1 LINTIP
7 EKEHHIYNCL
17 LNDSKIIEIRPLFQ
31 EYDMIVKIK
40 TENKEKLGVF
50 ISNKIRPIEGVLD
63 TKIIQ

>member
-1 LINTIP
+1 LINTTP

-17 LNDSKIIEIRPLFQ
+17 LNYSKIIEIRPLFQ